1 MDCNKCTSWDE
12 YSDLSEEESKQNE
25 DQFIIDA
32 KILLFLRKYTSFPLK
47 VKYFFNSNFL
57 FSQKEELIE
66 VFVQSNF
73 DEETINLILEKK
85 LIEKQQSKKG
95 QIKENKENE
104 DETKINQ
111 SKNDSWK
118 EHKENNIKYKNHKN
132 KGHNNYSNHHKNH
145 YNHSNNFFYNNKK
158 HYKDYKDYKNYKF
171 SNKPQGKDN
180 KPVYVEKEIE
190 INSKGET
197 EGDSERKASD
207 NAEENNLRGSLD
219 YNLKNLDLNT
229 KENKEEI
236 NSLENYNLDLIK
248 SQSEDLSEKNIFD
261 LQDIGIKLFPGAFR
275 YKKKNYEN
283 NLVKENRI
291 IKNNDLECNN
301 YLCKPRSNIVQKEQ
315 KNGLELAFDYYSSF
329 LEDKI

>member
-1 MDCNKCTSWDE
+1 
-12 YSDLSEEESKQNE
+12 
-25 DQFIIDA
+25 
-32 KILLFLRKYTSFPLK
+32 
-47 VKYFFNSNFL
+47 
-57 FSQKEELIE
+57 
-66 VFVQSNF
+66 
-73 DEETINLILEKK
+73 LEKK

-171 SNKPQGKDN
+171 AQKPQGNNNKDN